1 MGEIVIEGDEVV
13 YRQADGEITA
23 WLTGFEEKMEL
34 AHEGTP
40 KFKQIFYLLVAIGI
54 IYLSVVIIFYLN

>member
-23 WLTGFEEKMEL
+23 WLTDFEEKMEL
-34 AHEGTP
+34 AHESSP
-40 KFKQIFYLLVAIGI
+40 KFKLIFYLLVVIG
-54 IYLSVVIIFYLN
+54 IFYLSFVYIFY